1 MNSPTC
7 FIDKSP
13 LSGRHNKKSYEKKI
27 TCTVLKII
35 NGSHKPKTLDTI
47 DDVMLA
53 YSCIKFIDAVIYL
66 VYGYMQRN
74 K

>member
-1 MNSPTC
+1 M
-7 FIDKSP
+7 
-13 LSGRHNKKSYEKKI
+13 KKKN

-35 NGSHKPKTLDTI
+35 NGSHKPRTLDTIDDVMLTLDTI